1 MPFKPGKTGN
11 PNGRPKNGVR
21 NKRKKF
27 SKLRVVVQRLGE
39 EAGKAL
45 DYAIGVYKDE
55 NNSTTQRYQ
64 AAKFVVEK
72 YVDLHYQVSKEEKEL
87 NAPPKADGDNTDSSL
102 EDTRDMSAPVVPL
115 FPWQGGHANT
125 KDNE

>member
-1 MPFKPGKTGN
+1 MPFVKGKTGN
-11 PNGRPKNGVR
+11 PNGRPKNGIK

-55 NNSTTQRYQ
+55 NNSTAQRYQ

-87 NAPPKADGDNTDSSL
+87 NAPPKVEGEVNDSL

-115 FPWQGGHANT
+115 FPWQGGHTNT